1 MKVIVVGAGVLGTA
15 VARALAVAGAEVL
28 LLDRRGPGTGT
39 TSTTF
44 AWTNANRKL
53 DPAYHRLNVAG
64 MTEHADLARRLPGAP
79 SYFPSGALHWA
90 NSASAPWL
98 ADNVD
103 RLLALGYP
111 VRWIG
116 RDEAT
121 PITGA
126 LRIPANAVSFAHFP
140 GEGYVLPD
148 RLLGNLL
155 ADAGRHGATCA
166 IGEVAAVDD
175 GPGGVSVTL
184 AGGEVHRADRVVL
197 ATGRWSE
204 RLAAG
209 AGIDL
214 PMLAGIERGS
224 PAVGLLGYVRAPGID
239 LRCVVHSPT
248 LNLRPAA
255 GGHTVVQALDLN
267 AAVDPADPP
276 APDGP
281 LARTIARRLS
291 ALLPEPAPTPEIDL
305 RVGFRSLPADGH
317 TIAGFGSPR
326 VYCLVSHSGIT
337 LGPLLGRLAAAE
349 VVTGRGQEL
358 LDPFRPTRF
367 AGRRRADFEVT
378 QQATRLGEQ

>member
-1 MKVIVVGAGVLGTA
+1 MKVVVVGAGVLGTG

-28 LLDRRGPGTGT
+28 LLDRRGAGAGT

-64 MTEHADLARRLPGAP
+64 MTEHAELARQLPGPP

-103 RLLALGYP
+103 RLSALGYP
-111 VRWIG
+111 VRWVE

-121 PITGA
+121 RIAGA
-126 LRIPANAVSFAHFP
+126 LRIPADAVSFAHFP
-140 GEGYVLPD
+140 TEGYVLPD
-148 RLLGNLL
+148 RLPANLL
-155 ADAGRHGATCA
+155 TDAERHGATFA
-166 IGEVAAVDD
+166 IGEVVAVGD
-175 GPGGVSVTL
+175 GPAGVSVTL
-184 AGGEVHRADRVVL
+184 AGGEVHEADRVVL

-214 PMLAGIERGS
+214 PMLTDVEPGS
-224 PAVGLLGYVRAPGID
+224 PSIGLLGYVRAPGID
-239 LRCVVHSPT
+239 LRCVVHSPM

-255 GGHTVVQALDLN
+255 DGHTVVQALDLN

-281 LARTIARRLS
+281 IARTIARRLS
-291 ALLPEPAPTPEIDL
+291 ALLPDHAPAPEIDL

-317 TIAGFGSPR
+317 TIAGYASPR
-326 VYCLVSHSGIT
+326 VYCLVSHSGVT
-337 LGPLLGRLAAAE
+337 LGPLLGRLVATE
-349 VVTGRGQEL
+349 LVTGRGEDL
-358 LDPFRPTRF
+358 LDAFRPTRF
-367 AGRRRADFEVT
+367 AGRRRADFEAD
-378 QQATRLGEQ
+378 QHATRLGEQ

>member
-15 VARALAVAGAEVL
+15 VARALAVAGEEVL
-28 LLDRRGPGTGT
+28 LLDRWRPGSGT

-64 MTEHADLARRLPGAP
+64 MTEHADLAQQLPGQP

-90 NSASAPWL
+90 NDGSAPWL
-98 ADNVD
+98 TDNVN

-111 VRWIG
+111 VRWIE

-121 PITGA
+121 RIAGA
-126 LRIPANAVSFAHFP
+126 LRIPEDAVSFAHFP
-140 GEGYVLPD
+140 DEGYVLPD
-148 RLLGNLL
+148 RLLENLL
-155 ADAGRHGATCA
+155 ADAERHGATFT
-166 IGEVAAVDD
+166 IGEVVTIDD
-175 GPGGVSVTL
+175 GPGEVSVTL
-184 AGGEVHRADRVVL
+184 AGGEVRTADRVVL

-214 PMLAGIERGS
+214 PMLTGVGRGA
-224 PAVGLLGYVRAPGID
+224 PAIGLLGYVRTPGID
-239 LRCVVHSPT
+239 LHCVVHSPG

-267 AAVDPADPP
+267 TTVDPADPP
-276 APDGP
+276 SPDGP
-281 LARTIARRLS
+281 IAREIARRLT
-291 ALLPEPAPTPEIDL
+291 ALLPEPAPAPEIDL

-317 TIAGFGSPR
+317 TIAGYGSAR
-326 VYCLVSHSGIT
+326 VYCLVSHSGVT
-337 LGPLLGRLAAAE
+337 LGPLLGRLVATE
-349 VVTGRGQEL
+349 LVTGRGQDL
-358 LDPFRPTRF
+358 LDAFRPARF
-367 AGRRRADFEVT
+367 AGRRRPDFEAD
-378 QQATRLGEQ
+378 QHATRLGEQ